1 MGYGPCHVDS
11 NDPSYKQR
19 ISFSSTDPA
28 PTQAQVRDPFD
39 RCILVQTAQA
49 SNVTESVAVLS
60 WGWVGWGTNTVG
72 TRSRNVIS
80 RTLK

>member
-11 NDPSYKQR
+11 DDPSYKQR

-39 RCILVQTAQA
+39 ICILVQTAQA
-49 SNVTESVAVLS
+49 SNVSESVAVLG
-60 WGWVGWGTNTVG
+60 WGWTGQSTNIVG
-72 TRSRNVIS
+72 TRSRN
-80 RTLK
+80 